1 MVTDS
6 QIQEWILLGTNRRI
20 IDWIVNGRVMFDR
33 NEYIAELID
42 RLSTFPFAE
51 RKLKIGLEYGK
62 LIRRYVEG
70 KAFLK
75 RINF

>member
-1 MVTDS
+1 M
-6 QIQEWILLGTNRRI
+6 
-20 IDWIVNGRVMFDR
+20 IVNGRVLFDR
-33 NEYIAELID
+33 NEYVVELID
-42 RLSTFPFAE
+42 RLNTFPFAE

-75 RINF
+75 PINF